1 MAQAEKLDALRERID
16 SIDNDI
22 IKLLDQRMKVSSDIA
37 ECKRE
42 SGIPVTDIER
52 EQKILLSVAER
63 SESDTAD
70 YNRSVFQTIMAASRS
85 YQSAKLY
92 PEGELKSKIA
102 SALENTPDL
111 FPESAIV
118 ACQGRHGAYSQIA
131 ANKLFA
137 SPNIMYFDTFENV
150 FKAIEKGLCRY
161 GVLPLENNTAGSVNK
176 IYDLMLDH
184 NFSIV
189 RSVRVKVDHSL
200 LAKPG
205 VKMSEVREIFSHEQ
219 AISQC
224 SDFLSSL
231 EGVKVTACSNTAEA
245 AAMVASSDRNN
256 VAALCSRF
264 CAETYGLASLSDS
277 VQNKGSNFT
286 RFICISKNAEV
297 YPGADRTSIMMVVSH
312 KPGSLYHILSRFYAL
327 GINLV
332 KLESRPLP
340 DRDFEFMFYF
350 DIGASVYSPKF
361 AELMCQL
368 EREGED
374 FRYLGSYLEIV

>member
-1 MAQAEKLDALRERID
+1 MAQAEKLSALRERID

-22 IKLLDQRMKVSSDIA
+22 IKLLNQRMEVSSEIA
-37 ECKRE
+37 DCKRE
-42 SGIPVTDIER
+42 CGIPVTDAER
-52 EQKILLSVAER
+52 EQRVLLSVAER
-63 SESDTAD
+63 SGSDTAD

-92 PEGELKSKIA
+92 PEGELKAKIEDA
-102 SALENTPDL
+102 VKNTPPL
-111 FPESAIV
+111 FPESAVV
-118 ACQGRHGAYSQIA
+118 ACQGRHGAYSQLA

-150 FKAIEKGLCRY
+150 FKAIENGLCRY

-189 RSVRVKVDHSL
+189 RSVRIKVDHSL

-205 VKMSEVREIFSHEQ
+205 TKMSDIKEIFSHEQ

-231 EGVKVTACSNTAEA
+231 NGVKVTAYSNTAEA
-245 AAMVASSDRNN
+245 ASMVASSERRD
-256 VAALCSRF
+256 VAALSSRF
-264 CAETYGLASLSDS
+264 CAETYGLASLADS
-277 VQNKGSNFT
+277 VQNKGNNFT
-286 RFICISKNAEV
+286 RFICISKNTEV

-350 DIGASVYSPKF
+350 DINASVYSPKF

-368 EREGED
+368 ERDGED